1 MNSVFITQ
9 PLQQWGQ
16 SLRRNFY
23 PYKATPDT
31 MLASFCLKV
40 VCGLVLLTWS
50 GVVSETL
57 HRGEVLARQL
67 VKQAE
72 EDARRNIVSCD
83 HTCLVCCNL
92 SEKLES
98 LFNAIKIS
106 SPLSLPLDSH
116 GYEVLAISCSLTSA
130 HEGADGQFSL
140 SLSDLSTDKVQSV
153 YSVMVKLVRDVG
165 GAEISAKI
173 SALAKPVGPTN
184 PEFCRFLV

>member
-72 EDARRNIVSCD
+72 EDARRNTVSCD

-130 HEGADGQFSL
+130 HRAQMACSSFSRCLIFPPTRYSQCTPSWL
-140 SLSDLSTDKVQSV
+140 SWLGT
-153 YSVMVKLVRDVG
+153 
-165 GAEISAKI
+165 
-173 SALAKPVGPTN
+173 
-184 PEFCRFLV
+184 